1 MGTGS
6 KARGF
11 TLIELMI
18 VVVIVGIL
26 ASVALPSYTDY
37 LRRSQIQEAFAEL
50 ANLRIRLE
58 QYYQD
63 NRNYGTNA
71 CGDSPNPQN
80 PPAVNFNIP
89 GRFNYACAL
98 ANNGQTYTLTATGA
112 RERAL
117 GHEYTLNQANARA
130 TTAFRGAAVNNR
142 ACWLVRGD
150 EC

>member
-1 MGTGS
+1 MGTGI
-6 KARGF
+6 KAKGF

-18 VVVIVGIL
+18 VVVIVAIL

-63 NRNYGTNA
+63 NRNYGTNG
-71 CGDSPNPQN
+71 CGDGV
-80 PPAVNFNIP
+80 PAVNFNIP
-89 GRFNYACAL
+89 GRFGYVCAL
-98 ANNGQTYTLTATGA
+98 ANVNGVPGQAYTLTATGA

-117 GHEYTLNQANARA
+117 GHEYTLNQANART
-130 TTAFRGAAVNNR
+130 TTAFKGAAVNR
-142 ACWLVRGD
+142 ACWLARGD

>member
-37 LRRSQIQEAFAEL
+37 LRRSQIQEAFAGL
-50 ANLRIRLE
+50 ANLRIKLE

-63 NRNYGTNA
+63 NRNYGVNA
-71 CGDSPNPQN
+71 CGDGA
-80 PPAVNFNIP
+80 PPVAFNLG

-142 ACWLVRGD
+142 QCWLARGD

>member
-1 MGTGS
+1 MGTGI
-6 KARGF
+6 KAKGF

-18 VVVIVGIL
+18 VVVIVAIL

-63 NRNYGTNA
+63 NRNYGVNA
-71 CGDSPNPQN
+71 CGDANPQFSLN
-80 PPAVNFNIP
+80 LG
-89 GRFNYACAL
+89 GRFGYACAL
-98 ANNGQTYTLTATGA
+98 ANNGQAYTLTATGA

-117 GHEYTLNQANARA
+117 GHEYTLNQANNRT
-130 TTAFRGAAVNNR
+130 TTAFKGAAVNR
-142 ACWLVRGD
+142 ACWLARGD

>member
-1 MGTGS
+1 MESRFMGTGIRA
-6 KARGF
+6 KGF

-18 VVVIVGIL
+18 VVVVVAIL

-63 NRNYGTNA
+63 NRNYGVNA
-71 CGDSPNPQN
+71 CGDGV
-80 PPAVNFNIP
+80 PAVNFNIP
-89 GRFNYACAL
+89 GRFGYVCAL
-98 ANNGQTYTLTATGA
+98 ANNGQTYTVTATGNL
-112 RERAL
+112 ERAV
-117 GHEYTLNQANARA
+117 GHVYTLDNANARA
-130 TTAFRGAAVNNR
+130 TTRFKGANVNS